1 MSARE
6 TLTYSEY
13 LGYSTVTDETN
24 SDPRLLQRPSQNV
37 YVDWNSAI
45 RQRKGL
51 LLCGAEGSVENGG
64 IKGTYT
70 FVTPKGVFHSLR
82 VVAEANLDVLQRLV
96 KTVDGNTVTWSW
108 DRIGGIS
115 NFTGTNGF
123 VTFAEVNDTDSAKTY
138 LIIGTGNQNINYWDG
153 TYARVESQDIGGDDI
168 ITIEGTQSLVD
179 LGFIM
184 PSGGT
189 ETLYF
194 QGSNPGSFTYTGFAP
209 SDDTTESVREVTF
222 NTGTDIVTG
231 ANHRLGTNTPI
242 KFTTDGTLPTGITAD
257 TMYFAVD
264 VTTNTFKVS
273 AVPNGTPIDLGGSP
287 SGTHT
292 VHRFTGRLDTFAG
305 VIVVSGTLA
314 DGDRIYTSIFSQSN
328 STLVLPADY
337 TIDFVGTYRNQLYIG
352 SRKSRTIRISSAT
365 SKGSVEFSFV
375 NFSTS
380 LDVGGARTILMDDT
394 CGGFEPTKDGMVIFG
409 DTDSIFKRT
418 VIISSDQTKEFSEIN
433 RLETAPRQGL
443 VSPLAK
449 LNIKNAL
456 VYLTNEKT
464 LDTLS
469 FLENISEL
477 QSTPISDIIK
487 QDFEETDFTGASV
500 FYYERNLFV
509 LAPVSSI
516 IFWYDLERKLW
527 QAPIRFTQEVMGL
540 MSVTEDGNLLI
551 HSTQKDSS
559 FFMFQGDNDN
569 GDAIESNATFAYNH
583 LGARYRSKIM
593 GVCVQDGYITPNG
606 LLRRV
611 IEYGFEGGDGSHTY
625 EFSGGNTNFLYY
637 ERDDGG
643 LGKTTLG
650 QRTLGGNPLVEVL
663 PERRFLFADNFPQQ
677 EFYMV
682 RVSYSMNTLDASWSL
697 VAYGMDVGLTETDL
711 NSILIPDDGGV

>member
-6 TLTYSEY
+6 ILTYSEY

-51 LLCGAEGSVENGG
+51 LLCGTEGSVENGG

-70 FVTPKGVFHSLR
+70 FVTPKGVFHSIR

-108 DRIGGIS
+108 DRIGGVS
-115 NFTGTNGF
+115 NFTGTNDF
-123 VTFAEVNDTDSAKTY
+123 VTFAEINDTDSAKTY
-138 LIIGTGNQNINYWDG
+138 LIIGTGNQYINYWDG

-168 ITIEGTQSLVD
+168 ITIEGTQSLID

-184 PSGGT
+184 PDGGT

-194 QGSNPGSFTYTGFAP
+194 RGGNPGSFTYTGFAP
-209 SDDTTESVREVTF
+209 SDDATESITTVTF
-222 NTGTDIVTG
+222 NTSTNVVTATG
-231 ANHRLGTNTPI
+231 HRIGTNTPI
-242 KFTTDGTLPTGITAD
+242 KFTTTDTLPTGITAD
-257 TMYFAVD
+257 EMYFVVD
-264 VTTNTFKVS
+264 VTTNTFKV
-273 AVPNGTPIDLGGSP
+273 AEVPNGDPINLSGSP

-292 VHRFTGRLDTFAG
+292 LHRFTGTLDTFVG
-305 VIVVSGTLA
+305 VTVTSGTIA
-314 DGDRIYTSIFSQSN
+314 NGDRIYTSIFSQSN
-328 STLVLPADY
+328 STLVLPSDY

-365 SKGSVEFSFV
+365 SKGSAGFSFA

-380 LDVGGARTILMDDT
+380 SDVGGARTIPIDDT

-418 VIISSDQTKEFSEIN
+418 VTVSSDQTKEFSEIT

-487 QDFEETDFTGASV
+487 QDFEKTDFTGASV
-500 FYYERNLFV
+500 YYFERNLFV
-509 LAPVSSI
+509 LAPASFK

-527 QAPIRFTQEVMGL
+527 QTPITFTQEVMGL

-551 HSTQKDSS
+551 HSAQKDSS

-569 GDAIESNATFAYNH
+569 GDVIESNATFAYNH

-611 IEYGFEGGDGSHTY
+611 IEYGFEGTEGSHTY
-625 EFSGGNTNFLYY
+625 IFDGNNRDFINNKFS
-637 ERDDGG
+637 DGG
-643 LGKTTLG
+643 LGKVPLG
-650 QRTLGGNPLVEVL
+650 QTTLGGNPLVEVL
-663 PERRFLFADNFPQQ
+663 PEQRFLFADNLPQQ
-677 EFYMV
+677 EFYMA

-697 VAYGMDVGLTETDL
+697 VAYGMDVGLTKTDI
-711 NSILIPDDGGV
+711 NRILIPASDGV